1 MSAGPSEVAA
11 RVLAL
16 ATAQSDSL
24 AVADDRRRLAYG
36 ELARSASAAA
46 AALRADGVVPGDR
59 VGLISD
65 NSADYLVAALGTWIA
80 GAVLAP
86 IHPAFGPSELQYV
99 VGNAQPRVILVEE
112 GRTAMLN
119 KYDVEVRSLE
129 SVARSDAGGVEKP
142 ADVDP
147 NALALI
153 YYTSGST
160 GRPKPVAHSHAGIAA
175 GVIAYIDVWHLSS
188 SDRTLVCLPMSL
200 AFGLTT
206 GSIATL
212 LAGGTVVVLPRYKPV
227 RVAAAMSAE
236 RITVFHGVTTM
247 FVKMLDYLRDEG
259 KSLGATKLRLCIS
272 GGEPRN
278 EPAFAQWRELTGCPV
293 HDTYCA
299 SECWPVVTYDP
310 RQDPEPRLGSAGRV
324 VPGAEIRIIDP
335 DGNDVATGKIGEGI
349 WRAPAL
355 MLGYWNESGLTDE
368 AFTADGWFRSRD
380 LVRMDESGYVY
391 VTGRIADTIIRGGS
405 NISPAEVESVIV
417 RHDGVRDVAVVGIA
431 DPVYGEEVAAA
442 VVLAPGVDFDPEA
455 LAAFCRAD
463 LAAYKVPTRYL
474 RVTELPRNA
483 NGKLVRRDVVPMIG
497 SDAVSV
503 A

>member
-1 MSAGPSEVAA
+1 
-11 RVLAL
+11 
-16 ATAQSDSL
+16 
-24 AVADDRRRLAYG
+24 
-36 ELARSASAAA
+36 
-46 AALRADGVVPGDR
+46 
-59 VGLISD
+59 
-65 NSADYLVAALGTWIA
+65 
-80 GAVLAP
+80 
-86 IHPAFGPSELQYV
+86 
-99 VGNAQPRVILVEE
+99 
-112 GRTAMLN
+112 
-119 KYDVEVRSLE
+119 
-129 SVARSDAGGVEKP
+129 
-142 ADVDP
+142 
-147 NALALI
+147 
-153 YYTSGST
+153 
-160 GRPKPVAHSHAGIAA
+160 
-175 GVIAYIDVWHLSS
+175 
-188 SDRTLVCLPMSL
+188 
-200 AFGLTT
+200 
-206 GSIATL
+206 
-212 LAGGTVVVLPRYKPV
+212 
-227 RVAAAMSAE
+227 
-236 RITVFHGVTTM
+236 
-247 FVKMLDYLRDEG
+247 
-259 KSLGATKLRLCIS
+259 
-272 GGEPRN
+272 
-278 EPAFAQWRELTGCPV
+278 
-293 HDTYCA
+293 
-299 SECWPVVTYDP
+299 VVTYDP